1 MKKQN
6 GNKLMQKWKNK
17 AGVRLSALDKKKLV
31 LTNLP
36 YVLTAFYA
44 DRASCLYR
52 SSPGEDIGNK
62 LLYAMEHADRIFT
75 GILLSFDLRDLL
87 VGVTVA
93 VILKLLVWQKQSDAK
108 KLRKGIE
115 YGSARWGTAEDIKPY
130 MSEDP
135 WMNIPLTAR
144 EALTMESRPKQP
156 KYARNKNIVVIGGSG
171 SGKTRFFVKPSVMQ
185 MNCSM
190 VITDPKGTLIEEC
203 GKMLAKGPPKK
214 DKNGNIMKDKS
225 GKVVHEPYVIKVL
238 NTINFSKSLHY
249 NPFAYIRS
257 EKDILKL
264 VTTIIVNTKGEGEK
278 ASEDF
283 WVKAEK
289 LLYTALIAFIWYE
302 GDEEEKNLNTLL
314 DLLNE
319 SETREEDETYQNPV
333 DMMFQELEE
342 RDPQHFAVR
351 QYKKYKMAAGKTAKS
366 ILISCGA
373 RLAPFDIAELREI
386 MSYDEMELDKI
397 GDRKTALFL
406 IMSDT
411 DTTFNFVIAMLQSQ
425 LFNLLCDKADDE
437 YGGRLPVHVRVIA
450 DEFANIGQ
458 IPQFD
463 KLIATIRS
471 REISASIILQSQSQL
486 KAMYKDSADTILGNC
501 DTTLFLGGK
510 EKTTLKE
517 MSELL
522 GKETIDLYNTSETR
536 SNQKSFGLNYQKT
549 GKQLM
554 TEDEIAVMDGGKCI
568 LQIRGAR
575 PFFSDKYDITKHK
588 NYRLLADEN
597 EKNRYKVE
605 KELNPQY
612 TPKPEEEV
620 EVIHV
625 ELSE

>member
-1 MKKQN
+1 MKKQIGKN
-6 GNKLMQKWKNK
+6 LMQKWKNK
-17 AGVRLSALDKKKLV
+17 IRVRLSALDKKKLV
-31 LTNLP
+31 LTNIP
-36 YVLTAFYA
+36 YILTAFYTN
-44 DRASCLYR
+44 RASFLYR
-52 SSPGEDIGNK
+52 NSLGEDIGNK
-62 LLYAMEHADRIFT
+62 LLYAMEHADRILTGLQPSFNWRDMLT
-75 GILLSFDLRDLL
+75 GI
-87 VGVTVA
+87 VAA

-115 YGSARWGTAEDIKPY
+115 YGSARWGNAEDIKPY

-135 WMNIPLTAR
+135 WMNIPLTAT

-425 LFNLLCDKADDE
+425 LFNLLCDKADDV

-450 DEFANIGQ
+450 DEFANVGK
-458 IPQFD
+458 IPSFSQ
-463 KLIATIRS
+463 LIATIRS

-612 TPKPEEEV
+612 TPKPEEAV
-620 EVIHV
+620 EVIQV
-625 ELSE
+625 DLSE